1 MNEENEDLYFAKLD
15 SMSLPPPLLRDGHKT
30 VEHGIFPS
38 TEEASDDAHL
48 MASNL
53 EGDKVKN
60 GEHGIFPSP
69 KEAHGVEETEPTPI
83 CLSDDVVPIPCEY
96 ESHLAH
102 LSENKSDMSDSTLCE
117 IECFHLEG
125 MSDTTSEL
133 RVVVDRSSETISIS
147 NNLPSTYSVF
157 SCVVLS
163 SMEEHAPSHEAM
175 MPQLEKM
182 IGQRCPIFR

>member
-1 MNEENEDLYFAKLD
+1 M
-15 SMSLPPPLLRDGHKT
+15 
-30 VEHGIFPS
+30 
-38 TEEASDDAHL
+38 EASNDSHL

-53 EGDKVKN
+53 GGDKVKN

-69 KEAHGVEETEPTPI
+69 KEAHGVEETKPTPI

-102 LSENKSDMSDSTLCE
+102 KSEMSDSTLCE

-125 MSDTTSEL
+125 MSVTPSEL

-147 NNLPSTYSVF
+147 NDLPSTSSVF
-157 SCVVLS
+157 SCVVLG
-163 SMEEHAPSHEAM
+163 SMDEDMPRHEAM
-175 MPQLEKM
+175 MPQLENM
-182 IGQRCPIFR
+182 FMV